1 MRINSNNYPLVS
13 VIMNCYNGETY
24 LAEAVKSIL
33 EQTYKNF
40 EVIFWDN
47 QSKDKS
53 AIIYKSFKDIR
64 LKYYYAQKHTS
75 LYDARNLAIKKSKGK
90 FIAFLDTDDQWTK
103 NKLYL
108 QVSKLKNERIGLVY
122 SNYYFL
128 NQVTGLQKIAYK
140 KKLPEGMIY
149 KKLLNDYC
157 IGIGTV
163 VMRKSIFLRYKNFFN
178 KKFNIIGDFELFIRI
193 SKIFFFASIQLPL
206 LTYRIHNKS
215 YSNNNYH
222 MHIEELKFWLK
233 NQKVSCKD
241 YFFYIREKILYMETM
256 LNILN
261 KKYILSLKNII
272 YISSLK
278 KKIKLFIFLFIPP
291 FILKKLKDNFS

>member
-1 MRINSNNYPLVS
+1 MRININNHPLVS
-13 VIMNCYNGETY
+13 VIMNCYNGESY

-33 EQTYKNF
+33 DQTYKNF

-53 AIIYKSFKDIR
+53 AIIYKSFKDKR
-64 LKYYYAQKHTS
+64 LKYYYAKKHTT
-75 LYDARNLAIKKSKGK
+75 LYHARNLAIKKAKGTL
-90 FIAFLDTDDQWTK
+90 IAFLDTDDLWSK
-103 NKLYL
+103 NKLCL

-128 NQVTGLQKIAYK
+128 NQVSGLHKIAYK
-140 KKLPEGMIY
+140 EKLPQGIIY
-149 KKLLNDYC
+149 KKLLKNYC
-157 IGIGTV
+157 VGIGTV

-215 YSNNNYH
+215 YSSNNYH

>member
-1 MRINSNNYPLVS
+1 MRINPNNYPLVS

-33 EQTYKNF
+33 DQTYKNF

-47 QSKDKS
+47 HSKDKS
-53 AIIYKSFKDIR
+53 AVIYKNFKDKR
-64 LKYYYAQKHTS
+64 LKYYYATKHTS

-90 FIAFLDTDDQWTK
+90 LIGFLDTDDLWTK

-108 QVSKLKNERIGLVY
+108 QVLKLKNERIGLVY

-128 NQVTGLQKIAYK
+128 NQATGLKKIAYK
-140 KKLPEGMIY
+140 EKLPEGMIY
-149 KKLLNDYC
+149 KKLLKDYC
-157 IGIGTV
+157 VGIGTV
-163 VMRKSIFLRYKNFFN
+163 LMRKSIFLRYKNFFN
-178 KKFNIIGDFELFIRI
+178 KKFNIIGDFDLFIRV
-193 SKIFFFASIQLPL
+193 SKSFFFASIQVPL

-222 MHIEELKFWLK
+222 MYIKELKFWLK
-233 NQKVSCKD
+233 NQKVSYKN
-241 YFFYIREKILYMETM
+241 YFFYISEKILYMETI

-261 KKYILSLKNII
+261 KKYILSLKNIF

-278 KKIKLFIFLFIPP
+278 KKIKLFIFLLIPP
-291 FILKKLKDNFS
+291 FILKKLRDNFS

>member
-1 MRINSNNYPLVS
+1 MRINLNNYPLVS

-33 EQTYKNF
+33 DQTYSNF

-53 AIIYKSFKDIR
+53 AAIYKSFKDKR
-64 LKYYYAQKHTS
+64 LKYYYAKKHTT
-75 LYDARNLAIKKSKGK
+75 LYEARNLAIKKSKGK
-90 FIAFLDTDDQWTK
+90 FIAFLDSDDFWAK

-108 QVSKLKNERIGLVY
+108 QVYKLKNERFGLVY

-128 NQVTGLQKIAYK
+128 NQLTGLKKIAFK

-149 KKLLNDYC
+149 KRLLKDYC

-163 VMRKSIFLRYKNFFN
+163 VLRKSIFLKNTNFFN
-178 KKFNIIGDFELFIRI
+178 KKFNIIGDFDLFVRI
-193 SKIFFFASIQLPL
+193 SQNILFANIQQPL
-206 LTYRIHNKS
+206 LTYRVHNKS

-222 MHIEELKFWLK
+222 MHIKELKFWLK
-233 NQKVSCKD
+233 KQKISHKN
-241 YFFYIREKILYMETM
+241 YFFSVREKILYMETI

-261 KKYILSLKNII
+261 KKYILSLKNIFF
-272 YISSLK
+272 ISSFK
-278 KKIKLFIFLFIPP
+278 KKTKLFIFLFIPT
-291 FILKKLKDNFS
+291 FILKKLRDNFS